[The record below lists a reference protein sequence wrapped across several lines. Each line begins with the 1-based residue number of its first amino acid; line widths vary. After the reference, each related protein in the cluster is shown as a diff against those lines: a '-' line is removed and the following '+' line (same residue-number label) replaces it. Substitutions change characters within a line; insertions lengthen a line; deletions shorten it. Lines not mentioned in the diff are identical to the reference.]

1 MLCIFPKFLNILA
14 FYISVIS
21 YKDIG
26 TFVSVGHLWIWL
38 ENHLLVCV
46 CIKNRKLKK
55 KDYKKKE
62 NKDENTKQGQNKS
75 RN

>member
-1 MLCIFPKFLNILA
+1 MDLVRKLLA
-14 FYISVIS
+14 F
-21 YKDIG
+21 
-26 TFVSVGHLWIWL
+26 
-38 ENHLLVCV
+38 VCV

-62 NKDENTKQGQNKS
+62 NKDENSKQGQNKS